1 MDIKMLMEKLK
12 NGDTLTREMRYEIL
26 ESYKLIDVAWDSIL
40 NGLIIIDTD
49 LRVKKFNHKISEL
62 FQMREDE
69 IFKLDMSHVLKDIDV
84 VDNIFIN
91 KRKFAYSDITLIIG
105 SRKID
110 CFMDITPVAFNE
122 KVIGAVLVIRE
133 SKQVR
138 KEINKLVGFRANY
151 TFDKIITKNKTML
164 ELINTAK
171 RISKTDCSVLIEGES
186 GTGKET
192 VCSIHP

>member
-84 VDNIFIN
+84 VDNIFILVAKIIITIVIYEQMQFIDFRLLHADKIAKQGN
-91 KRKFAYSDITLIIG
+91 KLIISPG
-105 SRKID
+105 YPD
-110 CFMDITPVAFNE
+110 LLFLAANQAF
-122 KVIGAVLVIRE
+122 
-133 SKQVR
+133 
-138 KEINKLVGFRANY
+138 
-151 TFDKIITKNKTML
+151 
-164 ELINTAK
+164 
-171 RISKTDCSVLIEGES
+171 
-186 GTGKET
+186 
-192 VCSIHP
+192 